1 MATVQFEDVDLK
13 LLKLGV
19 PRANK
24 SSAGFKSSQ
33 IQYRGEKLCI
43 QTPVMKLPWDVKPKQ
58 LDESSNV
65 SAQLALSFS
74 GIDPVDEECDLH
86 KFMVFMRAFDARVKE
101 LVVAMDGS
109 LGKNSEE
116 KMLDAHFKESVKE
129 SSNGQYPP
137 TIQPKI
143 WLRCRDGGS
152 SKCVEDHAMDIA
164 VYNMKRDMIGTD
176 NLSKGG
182 MAAAIIEPNTAWCS
196 SMGVGITWVAR
207 QVVVKPIPRETF
219 AFSMGSAHE
228 VLRSE
233 EQPSKRARTEE
244 EPQDNEGSN
253 SSSREDSSVDDE
265 F

>member
-1 MATVQFEDVDLK
+1 MTTVQFEDVDLK
-13 LLKLGV
+13 LVKLGA

-24 SSAGFKSSQ
+24 NSAGFKSSQ

-74 GIDPVDEECDLH
+74 GIDPGDDECDLH
-86 KFMVFMRAFDARVKE
+86 KFMVFMKAFDARVKE

-116 KMLDAHFKESVKE
+116 KVLDAYFKESVKE
-129 SSNGQYPP
+129 SVNGQYPP

-143 WLRCRDGGS
+143 WLKCRDGSS
-152 SKCVEDHAMDIA
+152 SKCVEDHAMDIV
-164 VYNMKRDMIGTD
+164 VYNMNKEMVAAD

-182 MAAAIIEPNTAWCS
+182 MAAVIVEASTAWCS

-207 QVVVKPIPRETF
+207 QVVVKPIPKETF
-219 AFSMGSAHE
+219 AFSMGSAFD
-228 VLRSE
+228 VLRPE
-233 EQPSKRARTEE
+233 PQTKKRARPEE
-244 EPQDNEGSN
+244 EAHEEGSH
-253 SSSREDSSVDDE
+253 SFSREDSSVDEE

>member
-1 MATVQFEDVDLK
+1 MTTVQFEDVDLK
-13 LLKLGV
+13 LVKLGA

-24 SSAGFKSSQ
+24 NSAGFKSSQ
-33 IQYRGEKLCI
+33 IQYKGEKLCI

-74 GIDPVDEECDLH
+74 GIDPGDDKCDLH
-86 KFMVFMRAFDARVKE
+86 KFMLFMNAFDVRVKE

-116 KMLDAHFKESVKE
+116 KVLDAYFKESVKE
-129 SSNGQYPP
+129 SANGQYPP

-143 WLRCRDGGS
+143 WLKCRDGGS

-164 VYNMKRDMIGTD
+164 VYNMNKEMVAAD

-182 MAAAIIEPNTAWCS
+182 MAAAIIEASTAWCS

-207 QVVVKPIPRETF
+207 QVVVKPIQKESF
-219 AFSMGSAHE
+219 AFSVGSAFD
-228 VLRSE
+228 VLRPE
-233 EQPSKRARTEE
+233 PQPKKRARTEE
-244 EPQDNEGSN
+244 EAHEEC
-253 SSSREDSSVDDE
+253 SSREDSSVDED

>member
-1 MATVQFEDVDLK
+1 MTTVQFQDVDLG
-13 LLKLGV
+13 LVKLGA

-33 IQYRGEKLCI
+33 IQYKGEKLCI

-58 LDESSNV
+58 LDDTSTV

-74 GIDPVDEECDLH
+74 GIDPVDDDCDLY
-86 KFMVFMRAFDARVKE
+86 KFMMFMKAFDARVKE
-101 LVVAMDGS
+101 LVVAMEGS

-116 KMLDAHFKESVKE
+116 KVLDAHFKESVKE

-143 WLRCRDGGS
+143 WLKCREGGS

-164 VYNMKRDMIGTD
+164 VYNMNKEMVAVD

-182 MAAAIIEPNTAWCS
+182 MAAAIIEASTAWCS

-207 QVVVKPIPRETF
+207 QVVVKPNRKQSF
-219 AFSMGSAHE
+219 AFRMGSAYD

-233 EQPSKRARTEE
+233 EEPKKRARTEE
-244 EPQDNEGSN
+244 EPREEGGQ
-253 SSSREDSSVDDE
+253 SSGREDSSVDDD